1 MESFNFTEATIRQFA
16 TAESFRRGEE
26 YYEQGAVISMIRRGN
41 VLQAE
46 VEGSQYEPYQVRV
59 TFDAAGIAEAGCTC
73 PYDWGGWCKHIVATL
88 LAALDEPEEI
98 EERPPVAEMLARLN
112 RDQLQALV
120 LKLVER
126 HPDLTDWIEGQV
138 TTVQSTPAEAA
149 GGTSQPHQ
157 RQTPI
162 DTAAIRRQVRYALR
176 SLDRMRDS
184 EAYWHVG
191 EVVDEVGQV
200 LDQAWAF
207 VEAGDGRNALAVL
220 EALTEEYVAD
230 WTVLD
235 DSDGEASGFF
245 QDLGPAWTEAI
256 LTADLTSEE
265 REAWAGKLAQ
275 WQRELDN
282 YGLDNVF
289 AAAQAAAEQGWDYE
303 PLQRVFQ
310 GEITERGAWEGE
322 APWYADDLAE
332 ARLNVLARQGR
343 YQEYLYLAEAEGQTE
358 RYVTMLAQLGRTQ
371 EAVEYGL
378 QYLALTDEALA
389 LAQALREQGKIAE
402 ALRIAEHG
410 LTLQGQKVLLARWL
424 RDTAAGA
431 GQIERAL
438 SAAITAF
445 RESPSLADYQAAQA
459 VAGKRWPELR
469 GELLDHLRQTEKYLP
484 QARVE
489 IFLHEGLIED
499 AIAAVDAHPAYYTLF
514 EQVVDAAWRS
524 HPDWAIRACRQQA
537 EMIMDKWQSK
547 YYSNAV
553 RWLEKAR
560 AAYRAAGREAE
571 WQTYLNELLARHGR
585 KYSLVPMLQGLRK

>member
-1 MESFNFTEATIRQFA
+1 MEIFNFTEATIRQFT

-26 YYEQGAVISMIRRGN
+26 YYERGAVISLIRRGN

-46 VEGSQYEPYQVRV
+46 VEGSQYEPYRVRV
-59 TFDAAGIAEAGCTC
+59 TFDTGGITGAVCTC

-98 EERPPVAEMLARLN
+98 EEHPEVAEMLARLN

-120 LKLVER
+120 LKLIER
-126 HPDLTDWIEGQV
+126 HPDLADWIEGQV
-138 TTVQSTPAEAA
+138 TIVQNTSAETA
-149 GGTSQPHQ
+149 GGTSQPRQ

-162 DTAAIRRQVRYALR
+162 DAGAIRCQVRYALH

-184 EAYWHVG
+184 EAYWHMG
-191 EVVDEVGQV
+191 EMVDEARQV
-200 LDQAWAF
+200 LDQAWAYI
-207 VEAGDGRNALAVL
+207 EGGDGRNALAVL

-235 DSDGEASGFF
+235 DSDREASGFF
-245 QDLGPAWTEAI
+245 EDLGPAWTEAI
-256 LTADLTSEE
+256 LTADLTPDE
-265 REAWAGKLAQ
+265 RKAWVKKLAK
-275 WQRELDN
+275 WQRELDD
-282 YGLDNVF
+282 YGLETVF

-303 PLQRVFQ
+303 PLQRVLQ

-332 ARLNVLARQGR
+332 ARLNVLARQER

-358 RYVTMLAQLGRTQ
+358 RYLTMLAQLGRTQ

-431 GQIERAL
+431 GQTERAL

-445 RESPSLADYQAAQA
+445 QESPSLADYQAAQA

-499 AIAAVDAHPAYYTLF
+499 AIAVVNAHPAYYTLVG
-514 EQVVDAAWRS
+514 QVVDAAWRS
-524 HPDWAIRACRQQA
+524 HPNWAIRACRQQA
-537 EMIMDKWQSK
+537 ETIMDKGQSK
-547 YYSNAV
+547 YYPNAV

-560 AAYRAAGREAE
+560 AAYQAAGREAE
-571 WQTYLNELLARHGR
+571 WREYLEELIDRHHR
-585 KYSLVPMLQGLRK
+585 KHNLMPMLERLRG

>member
-1 MESFNFTEATIRQFA
+1 
-16 TAESFRRGEE
+16 
-26 YYEQGAVISMIRRGN
+26 
-41 VLQAE
+41 
-46 VEGSQYEPYQVRV
+46 
-59 TFDAAGIAEAGCTC
+59 
-73 PYDWGGWCKHIVATL
+73 
-88 LAALDEPEEI
+88 
-98 EERPPVAEMLARLN
+98 
-112 RDQLQALV
+112 
-120 LKLVER
+120 
-126 HPDLTDWIEGQV
+126 
-138 TTVQSTPAEAA
+138 
-149 GGTSQPHQ
+149 
-157 RQTPI
+157 
-162 DTAAIRRQVRYALR
+162 
-176 SLDRMRDS
+176 MRDS

-191 EVVDEVGQV
+191 EVVDEVRQV

-220 EALTEEYVAD
+220 EALTEEYVAE
-230 WTVLD
+230 WTMLD

-245 QDLGPAWTEAI
+245 QDLGPVWTETI
-256 LTADLTSEE
+256 LTADLTPEE
-265 REAWAGKLAQ
+265 REGWSGKLAQ

-289 AAAQAAAEQGWDYE
+289 AAAEAAAKLGWNYE

-343 YQEYLYLAEAEGQTE
+343 YEEYLYLAEAEGQTA

-402 ALRIAEHG
+402 ALRVAEHG

-431 GQIERAL
+431 GQKERAL
-438 SAAITAF
+438 SAAVIAF
-445 RESPSLADYQAAQA
+445 RESPSLADFQAAQA

-469 GELLDHLRQTEKYLP
+469 LELLDHLRQTEKYLP

-499 AIAAVDAHPAYYTLF
+499 AIAAVDALPGYYTLV

-537 EMIMDKWQSK
+537 EMIMDKGQSK

-560 AAYRAAGREAE
+560 ATYRAAGREAE
-571 WQTYLNELLARHGR
+571 WREYLEELIDRHHR
-585 KYSLVPMLQGLRK
+585 KRNLMPMLERLRKSPNLQT

>member
-1 MESFNFTEATIRQFA
+1 MESFNFTEAIIRQFA
-16 TAESFRRGEE
+16 TAESFRRGKE
-26 YYEQGAVISMIRRGN
+26 YYERGAIISIIRRGN
-41 VLQAE
+41 VLQAK

-59 TFDAAGIAEAGCTC
+59 TFDAAGIAEADCTC

-88 LAALDEPEEI
+88 LAALNEPEQI
-98 EERPPVAEMLARLN
+98 EEHPPVTEMLARLN

-120 LKLVER
+120 LKLVEH
-126 HPDLTDWIEGQV
+126 HPYLTDWIEGQV
-138 TTVQSTPAEAA
+138 ATMQRTPAEAA
-149 GGTSQPHQ
+149 MGTSPPHQ

-162 DTAAIRRQVRYALR
+162 DTAAIRRQIRYALR
-176 SLDRMRDS
+176 SLTGMRNS

-191 EVVDEVGQV
+191 EVVDEVRQV
-200 LDQAWAF
+200 LDQGWAF
-207 VEAGDGRNALAVL
+207 IKAGDGRNALAIL

-230 WTVLD
+230 WTILD

-265 REAWAGKLAQ
+265 RKAWARKLAQ
-275 WQRELDN
+275 WQRKLDA
-282 YGLDNVF
+282 YGLDDVF

-358 RYVTMLAQLGRTQ
+358 RYVTMLVQLGRIQ

-378 QYLALTDEALA
+378 QYLALADEALI

-402 ALRIAEHG
+402 ALQIAEHG
-410 LTLQGQKVLLARWL
+410 LTLQGQKALLARWL
-424 RDTAAGA
+424 RDTAAGM
-431 GQIERAL
+431 GQIEQAL
-438 SAAITAF
+438 SAAIIAF
-445 RESPSLADYQAAQA
+445 RESPGLADYQAIQA
-459 VAGKRWPELR
+459 MAGKRWLELR
-469 GELLDHLRQTEKYLP
+469 GELLDYLRQTQKHLP
-484 QARVE
+484 QAQVE

-499 AIAAVDAHPAYYTLF
+499 AIATVDAHPAYYTLI

-524 HPDWAIRACRQQA
+524 HPDWAIRVCRQQA
-537 EMIMDKWQSK
+537 EMLINKGQSK

-571 WQTYLNELLARHGR
+571 WQMYLNELLAHHGR
-585 KYSLVPMLQGLRK
+585 KYSLVPMLQGLKE